1 MSRDTV
7 AGMPFVANGMTASR
21 LGSPEPGGCGATRNP
36 SGLPESRPSDPQRR
50 DSPRFCTIQWRRTPL
65 SRSRVRALAPD
76 LLNETGM
83 RRFASLLRAL
93 QRRRRWFAVDVGSS
107 AVKIAE
113 VTDRGGKSEVVRAA
127 ALPVPPGAVENGVVR
142 ETAVLAR
149 AIRTFAAPG
158 DGARPPVV
166 ASIPGRGVIIKRLE
180 LPGQTRETLDD
191 VIEFEAMDAVPEDLG
206 NVNLDYHVLGPSGDG
221 SGLAVLLVAARKTLV
236 ENHIELLETA
246 GLTPAIVDVDH
257 FALGRL
263 CEEFPAGGGTPS
275 AWIHVGGRST
285 TVHVP
290 APDGPGYTTDLPVG
304 GEQLTE
310 GLAEK
315 LSVPRD
321 EAETIKRGGSTAAAA
336 GDLLDSLCDSLAAQ
350 ISRGLSLFGPLGH
363 GTAPRRIALSG
374 GSAVLPGL
382 GPGLARALDAE
393 VRVGGPFFTGTALTE
408 GGEPAGPAFAV
419 VAGLAARNPVAW
431 TDRGEED
438 TVP

>member
-1 MSRDTV
+1 M
-7 AGMPFVANGMTASR
+7 R
-21 LGSPEPGGCGATRNP
+21 LR
-36 SGLPESRPSDPQRR
+36 PESFHDRR
-50 DSPRFCTIQWRRTPL
+50 GAGASPRNVSIVRGFTRSAGAGDPRRNAKCFGL
-65 SRSRVRALAPD
+65 VPD
-76 LLNETGM
+76 LHWVSGV
-83 RRFASLLRAL
+83 RRVASFLRAL
-93 QRRRRWFAVDVGSS
+93 RRRRRWFVVDVGSS
-107 AVKIAE
+107 AIKIAE
-113 VTDRGGKSEVVRAA
+113 VTDRGGKSEVVRAG

-142 ETAVLAR
+142 ETAGLAR
-149 AIRTFAAPG
+149 AIRTFAALD
-158 DGARPPVV
+158 DGVRPPVV
-166 ASIPGRGVIIKRLE
+166 TAIPGRGVIIKRLE
-180 LPGQTRETLDD
+180 LPGQARETLDD

-206 NVNLDYHVLGPSGDG
+206 NVNLDYHVLGPSEDG

-236 ENHIELLETA
+236 ENHVQLLETA

-263 CEEFPAGGGTPS
+263 CEEQSAGGETPS
-275 AWIHVGGRST
+275 AWIHVGARST
-285 TVHVP
+285 TIHLP

-321 EAETIKRGGSTAAAA
+321 EAERIKRGGSTATAA
-336 GDLLDSLCDSLAAQ
+336 GDPLDSLCDSLAAQ
-350 ISRGLSLFGPLGH
+350 ISRGLNLFGPLGH

-374 GSAVLPGL
+374 GSAFLPGL

-393 VRVGGPFFTGTALTE
+393 VRVRGPFFTGMALAE
-408 GGEPAGPAFAV
+408 GEPAGPAFAV
-419 VAGLAARNPVAW
+419 VAGLAARNPLEQ